1 MVGNPYPSTIDANKF
16 IADNAAKIESTLY
29 FWRKTNAAS
38 GSAYASY
45 TAGGGTTV
53 TPTSEI
59 PNGTIQVGQG
69 FFVQAKSVG
78 PIANFF
84 TNAMRLGTSSTQF
97 FKTKQVAEK
106 DRVWLNLTNATGVFS
121 QALVAYI
128 TDATQGV
135 DMYDGKYI
143 NDSPIALTSNINNE
157 EYTIQGRPTFD
168 ASDVV
173 ALNFKTNLAGDYT
186 IAIDHV
192 DGLFSGNQE
201 VFLKDNNTGIE
212 TDLKVGAYTFAA
224 AAGVDNAR
232 FSLKYQ
238 KTLGVSNLV
247 FNEDSVTVHKN
258 KGTLYVNSGAMT
270 INNIKVFDIQ
280 GRLIAEQK

>member
-1 MVGNPYPSTIDANKF
+1 M
-16 IADNAAKIESTLY
+16 
-29 FWRKTNAAS
+29 
-38 GSAYASY
+38 
-45 TAGGGTTV
+45 
-53 TPTSEI
+53 
-59 PNGTIQVGQG
+59 
-69 FFVQAKSVG
+69 
-78 PIANFF
+78 
-84 TNAMRLGTSSTQF
+84 
-97 FKTKQVAEK
+97 
-106 DRVWLNLTNATGVFS
+106 
-121 QALVAYI
+121 
-128 TDATQGV
+128 
-135 DMYDGKYI
+135 
-143 NDSPIALTSNINNE
+143 
-157 EYTIQGRPTFD
+157 
-168 ASDVV
+168 V

-280 GRLIAEQK
+280 GRLIAEQKNVKSNSATIKDLKATQQVLIVKITSQDNKVVSKKVVN